1 MISSTSGLQSNLE
14 NFKVDIELRASD
26 LEAEVKQ
33 LREDL
38 KSIRALLGLNLEE
51 NNGGKT

>member
-1 MISSTSGLQSNLE
+1 LLQRLGCKGTLKTSR
-14 NFKVDIELRASD
+14 VTIELRASD

-33 LREDL
+33 LQEDL

-51 NNGGKT
+51 NNAGKT